1 MALACSIVA
10 GLLCI
15 QAPIAGVTTLSI
27 DDGGIWVNQTAEF
40 VSKFGPA
47 KTWKISTGRSMEW
60 APPRVD
66 AAKLAKACAGEACQS
81 YWRKCDDSVHPKKC
95 TFVIDEGGGVARTF
109 TVEAPNETLLGEA
122 LANAGVL
129 AGRTPIAFAAMNQE
143 AADPEAPYLRPQ
155 GPQPPGF

>member
-60 APPRVD
+60 APPARRCC
-66 AAKLAKACAGEACQS
+66 KACQGL
-81 YWRKCDDSVHPKKC
+81 RRR
-95 TFVIDEGGGVARTF
+95 GVP
-109 TVEAPNETLLGEA
+109 ELLA
-122 LANAGVL
+122 QV
-129 AGRTPIAFAAMNQE
+129 R
-143 AADPEAPYLRPQ
+143 
-155 GPQPPGF
+155 